1 MVEFPMMMARKHT
14 FLFVIF
20 LLGSSGLIG
29 FSFLGNWDGGIFKEA
44 DSDQTPMNSMQ
55 ESYFKTVQYHVLE
68 KGEPL
73 FMLDADELTMN
84 STVGKTFFFKPK
96 GFVFTGKGERVD
108 YAGERGVYDQNKE
121 VLTLERET
129 TVNLP
134 DTQANSEKMIY
145 EVKEDR
151 VHLIG
156 DVKTKTFYV
165 EQGDWIYLDADEAY
179 FWTEARR
186 SRYLGNVSGEIKR
199 KRVYEDSLSFRS
211 NELYLNM
218 NTLKAD
224 LNHNVFMKKQN
235 LTATSRR
242 GEIFL
247 ENYNKKLKYFVLY
260 DDVKVI
266 EKVMLDGKFINRK
279 AFSEKLEGLPSE
291 SKIILTG
298 YPKVYQLNDVI
309 KGNKIVLREN
319 TEVVEVDD
327 ANSKFKV
334 E

>member
-1 MVEFPMMMARKHT
+1 
-14 FLFVIF
+14 
-20 LLGSSGLIG
+20 
-29 FSFLGNWDGGIFKEA
+29 
-44 DSDQTPMNSMQ
+44 
-55 ESYFKTVQYHVLE
+55 
-68 KGEPL
+68 
-73 FMLDADELTMN
+73 MLDADELTMN

-165 EQGDWIYLDADEAY
+165 EEGDWIFLDADEAY

-186 SRYLGNVSGEIKR
+186 SRYLGNVSGKIKR

-291 SKIILTG
+291 SKIILTN